1 MVFEDLALGILRF
14 ANYGITIVTIMLI
27 FEIFRFFFHGKSD
40 GIKDY
45 GKKFVD
51 PKEDWLMTKM
61 GWNNKG
67 KRINATKAMNQF
79 IAEETEE
86 KMLRDAVEYIE
97 KAVNGLEIIGSKLKI
112 DSENERNEVII
123 DLSKA
128 EEEINKVK
136 ATYRSNYGLND
147 IINKAQKSEIDVSNL
162 ESLERKNL
170 KLHKEVADEINKSL
184 EFLRNIKKD
193 NTSSFVNFKNIKH
206 AEFPFIINNT
216 SSFSKTHLSKL
227 IKWLKRDETQLK
239 SAFEKLEEAKA
250 QVQGIIAEVRKFHQ

>member
-112 DSENERNEVII
+112 DSENERNEV
-123 DLSKA
+123 
-128 EEEINKVK
+128 
-136 ATYRSNYGLND
+136 
-147 IINKAQKSEIDVSNL
+147 
-162 ESLERKNL
+162 
-170 KLHKEVADEINKSL
+170 HKEVADEINKSL